1 MEYFPDLPLDV
12 ARLLLE
18 AAAWSDRLSTARNLT
33 LVSKDVRQWID
44 PILHHTV
51 ALDTPVK
58 LYAFAAT
65 VIARNDPDFFR
76 RTVKAL
82 TIGNLE
88 LGYFP
93 EKELADSMTVVLT
106 ACAGIERFSFWVT
119 TTIKIPFKL
128 LPWRH
133 LQPTHVSLVPG
144 RQVNS
149 SSLLFTMLSPSLTH
163 LCLDFAASDLALFN
177 DLDVWSLVFKQCSG
191 LTHLRLSGHALETL
205 KSQDFHRAIDPIVS
219 VLPQTVTRLL
229 LSPRPP
235 KHETHSHPGAWAQ
248 QHREVNKYPRRLPAK
263 RLTNTADNYS
273 IRLGHLVPIGM
284 VLGISR
290 SRWHVPL
297 QTTGFV
303 LTLGGYFLG
312 HKHHGRQFLKSVH
325 GTYANILFVPILAQ
339 LCLGIYLKL
348 HIHEK
353 SLRPW
358 MVRLHGVVG
367 KSYPVLGWLQ
377 FLFGAATFRGAFIA
391 YGTIMA
397 IMLLVGDAWVR
408 RSGRSPEWWDS
419 WVIMLWGIV
428 NTFTEHHGG
437 AWSVKDM
444 QHTILGVLWWTGGAL
459 GIFLAR
465 NNQRNV
471 VPGLI
476 IILTGWGMS
485 EHAQELM
492 ISTRVHAVFADD
504 DDTNSEH
511 TLAGGTQTPIPA
523 TEVNTAKAGAAR
535 AFRHL
540 PAFLLVAA
548 GTLFM
553 AGTDEELQFVH
564 DNEMDHVTYI
574 LIMFSISFVLY
585 TLIVSLIHLYTVSG
599 RNSAKRGGDSIEMNS
614 TKWYSRVPN
623 AESNATEAERH
634 HIIGDDDDD

>member
-1 MEYFPDLPLDV
+1 MSRFIHWALPLLV
-12 ARLLLE
+12 ATT
-18 AAAWSDRLSTARNLT
+18 AAAHKHHDELT
-33 LVSKDVRQWID
+33 DEQANAPVDAILWIHMALQVFVWG
-44 PILHHTV
+44 IL
-51 ALDTPVK
+51 
-58 LYAFAAT
+58 F
-65 VIARNDPDFFR
+65 
-76 RTVKAL
+76 
-82 TIGNLE
+82 
-88 LGYFP
+88 
-93 EKELADSMTVVLT
+93 
-106 ACAGIERFSFWVT
+106 
-119 TTIKIPFKL
+119 
-128 LPWRH
+128 
-133 LQPTHVSLVPG
+133 
-144 RQVNS
+144 
-149 SSLLFTMLSPSLTH
+149 
-163 LCLDFAASDLALFN
+163 
-177 DLDVWSLVFKQCSG
+177 
-191 LTHLRLSGHALETL
+191 
-205 KSQDFHRAIDPIVS
+205 
-219 VLPQTVTRLL
+219 
-229 LSPRPP
+229 
-235 KHETHSHPGAWAQ
+235 
-248 QHREVNKYPRRLPAK
+248 
-263 RLTNTADNYS
+263 
-273 IRLGHLVPIGM
+273 PIGM

-312 HKHHGRQFLKSVH
+312 HKHHGRQFLKTVH
-325 GTYANILFVPILAQ
+325 GTYANILIVPILAQ

-358 MVRLHGVVG
+358 MVRLHGVIG
-367 KSYPVLGWLQ
+367 KSYPVLGWVQ
-377 FLFGAATFRGAFIA
+377 FLFGAATFRGYCRGGHLGQCLAHYIMGSAFIA

-397 IMLLVGDAWVR
+397 VMLLVGEAWVR

-465 NNQRNV
+465 NNQRNI

-485 EHAQELM
+485 EHAQALM
-492 ISTRVHAVFADD
+492 ISTRVHAIFGYTLIMAGVTRIIEVCFFADVSTADD

-511 TLAGGTQTPIPA
+511 TLADGTQTPIPTA
-523 TEVNTAKAGAAR
+523 EGNTAKAGAAR

-540 PAFLLVAA
+540 PAYLLVAA

-553 AGTDEELQFVH
+553 SGTDEQLQFVH

-585 TLIVSLIHLYTVSG
+585 TLVVSLIHLYTVTG
-599 RNSAKRGGDSIEMNS
+599 RNSTKRGGDAIEMNS